1 LTQTQNNVIIPTCPQ
16 QVGIFMNVA
25 NYKQKYAKTSSNK
38 NIIIAKDKINSTHKW
53 VEYALDIV
61 DMSALLMQTKN
72 LNDKYALMD
81 ALDSAQRKKDWH
93 FRQANFRL
101 QDAMRIFEAAKTIAK
116 K

>member
-1 LTQTQNNVIIPTCPQ
+1 
-16 QVGIFMNVA
+16 MNVA
-25 NYKQKYAKTSSNK
+25 NYKQKYAKTGSGK
-38 NIIIAKDKINSTHKW
+38 LVFLQKDKINSTHKW

-61 DMSALLMQTKN
+61 DMSALLMQTNN

-93 FRQANFRL
+93 YRQSNFRL
-101 QDAMRIFEAAKTIAK
+101 QDAMRIFEAAKVVAK

>member
-1 LTQTQNNVIIPTCPQ
+1 
-16 QVGIFMNVA
+16 MNVA
-25 NYKQKYAKTSSNK
+25 NYKQKYAKSSSNK
-38 NIIIAKDKINSTHKW
+38 HVILKKDAINSTHKW

-61 DMSALLMQTKN
+61 DMSALLMQTNN

-93 FRQANFRL
+93 YRQANFRL
-101 QDAMRIFEAAKTIAK
+101 QDAMRIFEAAKQIAK

>member
-1 LTQTQNNVIIPTCPQ
+1 
-16 QVGIFMNVA
+16 MNVA

-38 NIIIAKDKINSTHKW
+38 HVILKKDNINSTHKW

-61 DMSALLMQTKN
+61 DMSALLMQTNN

-93 FRQANFRL
+93 YRQANFRL
-101 QDAMRIFEAAKTIAK
+101 QDAMRIFEAAKQIAK

>member
-1 LTQTQNNVIIPTCPQ
+1 
-16 QVGIFMNVA
+16 MNVA
-25 NYKQKYAKTSSNK
+25 NYKQKYAKSSSNK
-38 NIIIAKDKINSTHKW
+38 HVILAKDKINSTHKW

-61 DMSALLMQTKN
+61 DMSSLLMQTNN

-101 QDAMRIFEAAKTIAK
+101 QDAMRIFEAAKFVAK
-116 K
+116 NN

>member
-1 LTQTQNNVIIPTCPQ
+1 
-16 QVGIFMNVA
+16 MNVA
-25 NYKQKYAKTSSNK
+25 NYTRKYAKTSSNK
-38 NIIIAKDKINSTHKW
+38 VVIIKKDNINSTHKW

-72 LNDKYALMD
+72 LNEKYTLMD